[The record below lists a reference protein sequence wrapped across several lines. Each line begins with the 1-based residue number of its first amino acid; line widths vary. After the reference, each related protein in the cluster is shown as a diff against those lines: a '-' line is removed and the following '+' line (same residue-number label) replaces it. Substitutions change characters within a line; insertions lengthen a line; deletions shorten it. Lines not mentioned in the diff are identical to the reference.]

1 MRPTQTNISICGHA
15 QHGKSTVAGRFMYA
29 LGAVGDKELEK
40 YRREA
45 ERIGKD
51 VNKFSMIFRKHRT
64 DAFRPG
70 TTGSDDASR
79 LPQGRTV
86 FPDWGKIV
94 LNNSRLL
101 TLVDTPGHDY
111 FLDNLIYGIYLAD
124 MAILTVEASAGV
136 QDGTEKVSR
145 ILSSFAI
152 PTITILVTKMD
163 VVNYSQMI
171 FDRVKRQIE
180 EKILPKLGR
189 HADYTPQIIPVSA
202 LTGVGFG
209 EPRQESPSDKEAAE
223 WNRGIEA
230 MKWYTGPDAI
240 KAVTEP
246 KNWIPPNA
254 VSGVRFAVE
263 GGMEI
268 YSPPGVGTVLV
279 GSLETGTLRRGEKL
293 KIEPASSDAGKDIVV
308 QVRSVQATRGV
319 NEDATT
325 EGESEVSARAIVGVA
340 LNSVKKPDAQRY
352 LRHGGVLG
360 RLDEPPLTAKE
371 ISAELFF
378 FEPDMVYGGREFVIL
393 ANASRGLAR
402 IYLDVKTEQES
413 MVTRQEASVAPGFK
427 WRPTT
432 LSHAVSPF
440 SEQTGQG
447 VGVTAPVNARLS
459 FEKRL
464 CIEQDVKYQRMTR
477 FLLRDRNQIVACGR
491 CLKIIK

>member
-15 QHGKSTVAGRFMYA
+15 LHGKSTVAGRFMYA
-29 LGAVGDKELEK
+29 LGAVSDKELEK

-45 ERIGKD
+45 ERIGKE

-64 DAFRPG
+64 DAFTSN
-70 TTGSDDASR
+70 TTEGDAQR
-79 LPQGRTV
+79 LSQGRTV
-86 FPDWGKIV
+86 FPDWGNIA
-94 LNNSRLL
+94 LDNSRLL
-101 TLVDTPGHDY
+101 TLVDTPGHDD

-136 QDGTEKVSR
+136 QEGTEKVSR

-163 VVNYSQMI
+163 VVNYSKMI
-171 FDRVKRQIE
+171 FDKVKGQIE
-180 EKILPKLGR
+180 EKILPTLGR
-189 HADYTPQIIPVSA
+189 YAAYTPQIIPVSA

-209 EPRQESPSDKEAAE
+209 EPRKERLSEKEATE

-240 KAVTEP
+240 KAVTVP
-246 KNWIPPNA
+246 KNWIPPDA

-279 GSLETGTLRRGEKL
+279 GSLETGTLRPGEKL
-293 KIEPASSDAGKDIVV
+293 RIEPASSDAGKDIVV
-308 QVRSVQATRGV
+308 QVRSVQPTRGV
-319 NEDATT
+319 NEASTT
-325 EGESEVSARAIVGVA
+325 EGEPEVSARAIVGVA
-340 LNSVKKPDAQRY
+340 LNSVKKPEAQKY

-402 IYLDVKTEQES
+402 IYLDPKTDQEPS
-413 MVTRQEASVAPGFK
+413 VTLQQASVATAFK
-427 WRPTT
+427 RRPTA

-440 SEQTGQG
+440 SEEIGQG
-447 VGVTAPVNARLS
+447 NGVATPVSARLS

-477 FLLRDRNQIVACGR
+477 FLLRDKNQIVACGR